1 MKMMRLLSSRAR
13 QNITYLCQNSIAW
26 SSSKDVLSDK
36 TIKVLTDDEI
46 ELHGHSKDI
55 DVSLNT
61 ISDECKVSLIC
72 DCSYMTHQSNSCF
85 LPIQDNFLR
94 PYIVDSFEQD
104 YSLSAKDNSLLSGI
118 LLQQRAALVQA
129 LSARFKYIEL

>member
-55 DVSLNT
+55 DVSLNI
-61 ISDECKVSLIC
+61 ISDECKVNLIC
-72 DCSYMTHQSNSCF
+72 YFSYMNPEDNSCF
-85 LPIQDNFLR
+85 LHMKVTF
-94 PYIVDSFEQD
+94 SAT
-104 YSLSAKDNSLLSGI
+104 LSTFVHPFRKVR
-118 LLQQRAALVQA
+118 Q
-129 LSARFKYIEL
+129 F